1 MTDSAQ
7 QPQPKDLSTG
17 ERLATVG
24 RAVAN
29 AIGHKAQGEHE
40 TEEGARHRVAAAEV
54 ERIIAGW
61 PEAPKNVARQM
72 LAKYGPPNE
81 ATPTKLF
88 WYRNCPWKRTVL
100 TSDEVLHNFPS
111 PHADFLTQW
120 IDYRVPADKFDVI
133 GRYDG
138 SCLVDR
144 TTGEAGA
151 RCDSEAANMLTLNLM
166 HDLVT
171 GTRTVED
178 ARSFYSEAMAAYALG
193 RPAPYCEGFQFELPR
208 GGTEDPDQPVIEGP
222 LMREA
227 VKQVTQEVAGGVVRG
242 AVRKV
247 KDTLT
252 GDE

>member
-1 MTDSAQ
+1 MAV
-7 QPQPKDLSTG
+7 
-17 ERLATVG
+17 LAAAT
-24 RAVAN
+24 RDAAALVA
-29 AIGHKAQGEHE
+29 GQHE
-40 TEEGARHRVAAAEV
+40 TEKGAELTVAPAEV
-54 ERIIAGW
+54 EPIIADW
-61 PEAPKNVARQM
+61 PEAAQLGVRQL
-72 LAKYGPPNE
+72 LAQYGPPNE
-81 ATPTKLF
+81 ATPTKLM
-88 WYRNCPWKRTVL
+88 WYGTGPWKRTVL

-120 IDYRVPADKFDVI
+120 IDYRVPVDKFDVLA
-133 GRYDG
+133 RYDG

-151 RCDSEAANMLTLNLM
+151 RCDSEAANMLTLDLM

-178 ARSFYSEAMAAYALG
+178 ARSFYSETMAAYALG
-193 RPAPYCEGFQFELPR
+193 CPAPYCEGFQFELPR

-227 VKQVTQEVAGGVVRG
+227 VKKVTQEVAGGVVRG

-247 KDTLT
+247 KDALT

>member
-1 MTDSAQ
+1 MAV
-7 QPQPKDLSTG
+7 
-17 ERLATVG
+17 LAAAT
-24 RAVAN
+24 RDATALVA
-29 AIGHKAQGEHE
+29 GEHE
-40 TEEGARHRVAAAEV
+40 TEKGAELTVAPAEV
-54 ERIIAGW
+54 EPIIADW
-61 PEAPKNVARQM
+61 PEAAQLGVRQQ
-72 LAKYGPPNE
+72 LAQYGPPNE
-81 ATPTKLF
+81 ATPTKLM
-88 WYRNCPWKRTVL
+88 WYRTGPWKRTVL

-133 GRYDG
+133 ARYDG

-178 ARSFYSEAMAAYALG
+178 ARSFYSETMAAYALG
-193 RPAPYCEGFQFELPR
+193 RPAPYCEGFRFELPR